1 MSKGLSNFQTDDFY
15 KDEENDD
22 LKNNYMGTYSIDS
35 ISKYI
40 NFYEIIKKRN
50 AKYPFAIFNTDKENQ
65 SGIHWWSFLDINPKN
80 NLFLF
85 DPFGIEGLKLFVVDD
100 DQDIINELLY
110 NLKKCESKS
119 NQKLKLCTMKFC
131 VETWQKM
138 SHKKKDQLTDTA
150 QNFFHLLEQ
159 FAKLKGTRCM
169 NILILENQL
178 QDLNS
183 TNCGEFQLYFYK
195 NLFDPNEKSKISSHR
210 TLNKNTLQTIMNK
223 IFSTDIKENEY
234 ILKNF
239 KEEYNL

>member
-1 MSKGLSNFQTDDFY
+1 M
-15 KDEENDD
+15 
-22 LKNNYMGTYSIDS
+22 
-35 ISKYI
+35 
-40 NFYEIIKKRN
+40 
-50 AKYPFAIFNTDKENQ
+50 
-65 SGIHWWSFLDINPKN
+65 
-80 NLFLF
+80 F
-85 DPFGIEGLKLFVVDD
+85 DPLGIEGLKFFIVDD

-110 NLKKCESKS
+110 NFKKCESKS

-178 QDLNS
+178 QDSTS
-183 TNCGEFQLYFYK
+183 TNCVEFELYFYK
-195 NLFDPNEKSKISSHR
+195 NLFDPNEKSKIISHR
-210 TLNKNTLQTIMNK
+210 TLNKNTLETIMNE

-234 ILKNF
+234 IIKNF
-239 KEEYNL
+239 KEEYNF